1 MSARP
6 PTSVS
11 SEFRLILAPQD
22 AANYK
27 YSFVFFLQQSC
38 AQCPLLL
45 TLVKNTSLVHTLDSC
60 TLVVETTKGEKQ

>member
-60 TLVVETTKGEKQ
+60 ISVVETTKGEKQ